1 MKGITDEVKC
11 HKKKGHCL
19 ETLIPTSQSLMLYYV
34 YNSNVS
40 KDTPTPNVIICVYFL
55 QIHQL
60 PPDDLKIRK
69 IENIDIAND
78 PIKSSV
84 SIS

>member
-1 MKGITDEVKC
+1 MKGLTDEVKC
-11 HKKKGHCL
+11 PKKKGHCL
-19 ETLIPTSQSLMLYYV
+19 ETLIPTPQSLMLYYV

-40 KDTPTPNVIICVYFL
+40 MDTPTPNVIICVYFL

-60 PPDDLKIRK
+60 SPDDLKIRK

>member
-1 MKGITDEVKC
+1 MKGLTDEVKC

-40 KDTPTPNVIICVYFL
+40 MDTPTPNVLNYMCVFSTDT
-55 QIHQL
+55 
-60 PPDDLKIRK
+60 PTAPWRFED
-69 IENIDIAND
+69 
-78 PIKSSV
+78 
-84 SIS
+84 

>member
-1 MKGITDEVKC
+1 M
-11 HKKKGHCL
+11 
-19 ETLIPTSQSLMLYYV
+19 
-34 YNSNVS
+34 
-40 KDTPTPNVIICVYFL
+40 DTPTPNVIICATVYFL